1 MFSQGDESERIE
13 LIKEEPTP
21 FFGGQNV
28 ASPAKDTPKKAVTN
42 ENNDEALFMDM
53 TEDVKSEIIE
63 EFAMPMSF

>member
-21 FFGGQNV
+21 FFGGQNNT
-28 ASPAKDTPKKAVTN
+28 SPAKETPKKSLLK
-42 ENNDEALFMDM
+42 ENNDEGIFMDM

-63 EFAMPMSF
+63 EFAMPMSL

>member
-21 FFGGQNV
+21 FFGGQNN
-28 ASPAKDTPKKAVTN
+28 ASPAKEPPKKSLMK
-42 ENNDEALFMDM
+42 ENNDEGIFMDM

-63 EFAMPMSF
+63 EFAMPMSL